1 MTTRKHNKATSFLPG
16 YAAHALEAVLAYL
29 WDSERADYEQSPP
42 DDRYNH
48 IFRYIQ
54 TLGRYL
60 EVDRMQRR
68 CDCKAKQRKQKLH
81 GLSRSSSRPK

>member
-1 MTTRKHNKATSFLPG
+1 MTTRKHNKATTFLPG
-16 YAAHALEAVLAYL
+16 YAAHAMEVVLSYL

-48 IFRYIQ
+48 IFRHLQ
-54 TLGRYL
+54 TLARWL

-68 CDCKAKQRKQKLH
+68 C
-81 GLSRSSSRPK
+81 SRAACQDKRHKR